1 MDAPL
6 LQTKLYI
13 PMTRP
18 DPATR
23 LRTSLVPRPRL
34 MERLNE
40 GLPGKLTLICAPAGF
55 GKTTLASSWLEQVN
69 LPAAWLSLDE
79 DDNDLA
85 RFLTYLIAALQRIQ
99 PEVGTGVLALLQSSP
114 LPSSHTLLTLLINDL
129 TAISER
135 FILVLDDYHTIETET
150 IDQALT
156 FFIEHLP
163 PLMHLVLTSRV
174 DPNLSLAR
182 LRASGQLNE
191 LRSADL
197 RFTPAETAQFLEQMA
212 GLSLAPS
219 EVAALDKRTEGWI
232 AGLQMAALSLRQREA
247 AAVSQFI
254 QEFSGSHHYIMDYL
268 VDEVLQGQPAEV
280 QTFLLYTSIL
290 DRLCGPL
297 CEAILRGS
305 EVPPASG
312 LDFAPPPEVL
322 DASRAQELLAY
333 LEHANLFIH
342 PLDDQRQWYRYHPLF
357 ADLLRQRLQQAYPDQ
372 VSALHLSASE
382 WYEQAGLTGPAV
394 RHALAAQAFGRA
406 AALVEQVAPAM
417 IERSELARLLTWLET
432 LPEEE
437 VQARPLLALHY
448 GWVLFLSGQNKQA
461 ATRLEAVEAM
471 LEADEAKQTPE
482 VQAHIAAIRAYL
494 ARLAGDFAAT
504 IALSRQ
510 ALTHLPEQDALLRGM
525 VTFNLAIAHYFQG
538 EFEPAYQLL
547 TEIIAT
553 GQTAQRVSSI
563 LSAIYLNTQLLRA
576 RGALRQALQLCQEG
590 LELVARRGW
599 QDFPAA
605 GFVYVAFGD
614 LLRERNELTTAAEYL
629 EKGIKL
635 GQAGGHPRILII
647 GHVWLAW
654 LRQTQGDVTG
664 SHEAIQAALQIDQQ
678 YEGSRF
684 WPLPPAACC
693 QARLWI
699 AQGDLAAANLWA
711 QTSGLNPADSPITY
725 HYEVEYLTLARLLIA
740 QGNLEAAEAL
750 LFRLHQAT
758 AAAGRSGS
766 LIEILVLQAITFAGQ
781 KRSDEALSALEQ
793 ALDLAEAEGFVRIF
807 LDEGAPMAGLLR
819 RAVAQDRHASYALGL
834 LDALGEAVTAP
845 QPLVEPLSERE
856 LEVLRRV
863 AAGYSN
869 QEIAQDLV
877 VAVSTVKK
885 HINNI
890 YGKLGVGSR
899 TQAVARARELELL

>member
-1 MDAPL
+1 
-6 LQTKLYI
+6 
-13 PMTRP
+13 
-18 DPATR
+18 
-23 LRTSLVPRPRL
+23 
-34 MERLNE
+34 
-40 GLPGKLTLICAPAGF
+40 
-55 GKTTLASSWLEQVN
+55 
-69 LPAAWLSLDE
+69 
-79 DDNDLA
+79 
-85 RFLTYLIAALQRIQ
+85 
-99 PEVGTGVLALLQSSP
+99 
-114 LPSSHTLLTLLINDL
+114 
-129 TAISER
+129 
-135 FILVLDDYHTIETET
+135 
-150 IDQALT
+150 
-156 FFIEHLP
+156 
-163 PLMHLVLTSRV
+163 
-174 DPNLSLAR
+174 
-182 LRASGQLNE
+182 
-191 LRSADL
+191 
-197 RFTPAETAQFLEQMA
+197 
-212 GLSLAPS
+212 
-219 EVAALDKRTEGWI
+219 
-232 AGLQMAALSLRQREA
+232 
-247 AAVSQFI
+247 
-254 QEFSGSHHYIMDYL
+254 

-297 CEAILRGS
+297 CEALWRGS
-305 EVPPASG
+305 EAPEGGGDVT
-312 LDFAPPPEVL
+312 PPPE
-322 DASRAQELLAY
+322 APGTSRAQELLAY
-333 LEHANLFIH
+333 LEHANLFIT

-372 VSALHLSASE
+372 VAPLHLSASQ

-406 AALVEQVAPAM
+406 ATLIEQVAPAM
-417 IERSELARLLTWLET
+417 LERSELPRLLTWLGT
-432 LPEEE
+432 LPEDE
-437 VQARPLLALHY
+437 VQARPRLALHY

-510 ALTHLPEQDALLRGM
+510 ALAHLPEQDSLLRAM

-547 TEIIAT
+547 TGIIAT
-553 GQTAQRVSSI
+553 GQTTQRVSSI

-576 RGALRQALQLCQEG
+576 RGALGQALRLCQEG

-599 QDFPAA
+599 HHFPAV

-614 LLRERNELTTAAEYL
+614 LLRERNELSTAAEYL
-629 EKGIKL
+629 EKGIEL

-654 LRQTQGDVTG
+654 LRQTQGDVSG
-664 SHEAIQAALQIDQQ
+664 SQEAIRAALQIDQQ

-684 WPLPPAACC
+684 WPLPQAACY

-711 QTSGLNPADSPITY
+711 QASGLNPADSSITY

-740 QGNLEAAEAL
+740 QGKLEAAEGL
-750 LFRLHQAT
+750 LFWLHQA
-758 AAAGRSGS
+758 AAAAERNGS
-766 LIEILVLQAITFAGQ
+766 LIEILILQAVTFAAQDRGE
-781 KRSDEALSALEQ
+781 EALSALEQ
-793 ALDLAEAEGFVRIF
+793 ALDLAEPEGFVRIF
-807 LDEGAPMAGLLR
+807 LDEGAPMAELLR
-819 RAVAQDRHASYALGL
+819 QAVAQDLHTSYALGL

-845 QPLVEPLSERE
+845 QPLIEPLSERE
-856 LEVLRRV
+856 LEVLRWV

-869 QEIAQDLV
+869 QEIAQELV

-890 YGKLGVGSR
+890 YGKLEVGSR
-899 TQAVARARELELL
+899 TQAVARARELGLL

>member
-13 PMTRP
+13 PATRP

-23 LRTSLVPRPRL
+23 LRASLVPRPHL

-40 GLPGKLTLICAPAGF
+40 GLPGKLTLISAPAGF
-55 GKTTLASSWLEQVN
+55 GKTTLVSSWLEHVN

-79 DDNDLA
+79 DDNDWA
-85 RFLTYLIAALQRIQ
+85 RFLTYLIAALQTIQ
-99 PEVGTGVLALLQSSP
+99 PEVGTEVLALLQSSP
-114 LPSSHTLLTLLINDL
+114 LPPSHTLLTLLINDL

-135 FILVLDDYHTIETET
+135 FILVLDDYHSIENET
-150 IDQALT
+150 IDQALD
-156 FFIEHLP
+156 FFLDHLP

-174 DPNLSLAR
+174 DPNLSLSR

-197 RFTPAETAQFLEQMA
+197 RFTPAEAARFLEQVT
-212 GLSLAPS
+212 GLSLTAT
-219 EVAALDKRTEGWI
+219 EVAALDRRTEGWI

-254 QEFSGSHHYIMDYL
+254 EEFSGSHHYIMDYL

-297 CEAILRGS
+297 CEAILPGGEAPEDGRD
-305 EVPPASG
+305 V
-312 LDFAPPPEVL
+312 APPPEAP
-322 DASRAQELLAY
+322 DARRAQELLAY
-333 LEHANLFIH
+333 LEHANLFIT

-357 ADLLRQRLQQAYPDQ
+357 ADLLRHRLNQAYPDR
-372 VSALHLSASE
+372 VTPLHLSASH

-394 RHALAAQAFGRA
+394 RHALAAQAYGRA
-406 AALVEQVAPAM
+406 ATLVEQVAPAM
-417 IERSELARLLTWLET
+417 IERSELARLLTWLGA
-432 LPEEE
+432 LPEDE

-461 ATRLEAVEAM
+461 ATRLEAVETM

-510 ALTHLPEQDALLRGM
+510 ALTHLPEQDSLLRAM

-538 EFEPAYQLL
+538 DFEPAYQLL
-547 TEIIAT
+547 TGIIAT
-553 GQTAQRVSSI
+553 GQTTQRVSSI

-576 RGALRQALQLCQEG
+576 RGALGQALQLCQEG

-599 QDFPAA
+599 QHFPAV
-605 GFVYVAFGD
+605 GFVYVALGD
-614 LLRERNELTTAAEYL
+614 LLRERNELSTAAEYL
-629 EKGIKL
+629 EKGIEL
-635 GQAGGHPRILII
+635 EQAGGHPRILII
-647 GHVWLAW
+647 GYAWLAW
-654 LRQTQGDVTG
+654 LRHTQGDVAG
-664 SHEAIQAALQIDQQ
+664 SQEAIRAALQIDQQ

-684 WPLPPAACC
+684 WPLPQAACY

-711 QTSGLNPADSPITY
+711 QASGLKPADTPITY

-740 QGNLEAAEAL
+740 QGHLEAAEGL
-750 LFRLHQAT
+750 LFRLHQR
-758 AAAGRSGS
+758 AAAAERNGS
-766 LIEILVLQAITFAGQ
+766 LIEILILQAITFAAQDRGG
-781 KRSDEALSALEQ
+781 EALSALEQ
-793 ALDLAEAEGFVRIF
+793 ALDLAEPEGFVRIF
-807 LDEGAPMAGLLR
+807 LDEGAPMAELLR
-819 RAVAQDRHASYALGL
+819 QAVAQDLHTSYALGL

-869 QEIAQDLV
+869 QEIAQELV

-890 YGKLGVGSR
+890 YGKLEVGSR
-899 TQAVARARELELL
+899 TQAVARARELGLL

>member
-1 MDAPL
+1 MDEPL
-6 LQTKLYI
+6 LQTKLYV

-23 LRTSLVPRPRL
+23 LRTSLVPRPHL
-34 MERLNE
+34 VEQLDE
-40 GLPGKLTLICAPAGF
+40 GLPGKLTLISAPAGF
-55 GKTTLASSWLEQVN
+55 GKTTLVSSWLEHVN

-79 DDNDLA
+79 DDNDWA
-85 RFLTYLIAALQRIQ
+85 RFWTYFIAALQTIQ
-99 PEVGTGVLALLQSSP
+99 PEVGTEVLALLQSSP
-114 LPSSHTLLTLLINDL
+114 LPPSHTLLTLLINGL

-150 IDQALT
+150 IDQALD

-197 RFTPAETAQFLEQMA
+197 RFTPAETTRFLEHMT
-212 GLSLAPS
+212 GLSLTAA
-219 EVAALDKRTEGWI
+219 EVAALDRRTEGWI
-232 AGLQMAALSLRQREA
+232 AGLQMAALSLQQREA

-254 QEFSGSHHYIMDYL
+254 AEFSGSHRYIMDYL

-305 EVPPASG
+305 EAPPGNG
-312 LDFAPPPEVL
+312 LDFAPPPEIPG
-322 DASRAQELLAY
+322 ASRAQELLAY

-342 PLDDQRQWYRYHPLF
+342 PLDDQRHWYRYHPLF
-357 ADLLRQRLQQAYPDQ
+357 ADLLRQRLQQAYPDR
-372 VSALHLSASE
+372 VAPLHLSASE

-394 RHALAAQAFGRA
+394 RHALAAQAYGRA
-406 AALVEQVAPAM
+406 AMLVEQVAPAM
-417 IERSELARLLTWLET
+417 VQRSELARLLTWLGA
-432 LPEEE
+432 LPQDE
-437 VQARPLLALHY
+437 VQARPLLALY
-448 GWVLFLSGQNKQA
+448 YAWGLFLSGQIEQA

-482 VQAHIAAIRAYL
+482 VLGHTAAMRAYL
-494 ARLAGDFAAT
+494 AREAGDFAAT

-510 ALTHLPEQDALLRGM
+510 ALAHLPEQDALLRAM
-525 VTFNLAIAHYFQG
+525 VTLNLAVAHYLQG
-538 EFEPAYQLL
+538 QFEPAYQLL

-553 GQTAQRVSSI
+553 GQTAQRI
-563 LSAIYLNTQLLRA
+563 APTLSAIYLNTQLLRA
-576 RGALRQALQLCQEG
+576 RGALGQALQLCQEG

-599 QDFPAA
+599 QDFPAV

-614 LLRERNELTTAAEYL
+614 LLRERNELSTAAEYL
-629 EKGIKL
+629 EKGIEL
-635 GQAGGHPRILII
+635 GQAGGHHHILTI
-647 GHVWLAW
+647 GNVWMAW

-664 SHEAIQAALQIDQQ
+664 SHEAIRAALQFVQYDQ
-678 YEGSRF
+678 GGRF
-684 WPLPPAACC
+684 WPLPPAAC

-699 AQGDLAAANLWA
+699 AQGDLAAASRWA
-711 QTSGLNPADSPITY
+711 QVRGLTPADSPITY
-725 HYEVEYLTLARLLIA
+725 HCEVEYLTLARLLIA
-740 QGNLEAAEAL
+740 EGKLEAAETL
-750 LFRLHQAT
+750 LLRLHRG
-758 AAAGRSGS
+758 AASAGRNGN
-766 LIEILVLQAITFAGQ
+766 LIEILILQAITFAAQDRGE
-781 KRSDEALSALEQ
+781 EALSALAQ
-793 ALDLAEAEGFVRIF
+793 ALSLAEPEGFVRIF
-807 LDEGAPMAGLLR
+807 LDEGAPMVALLR
-819 RAVAQDRHASYALGL
+819 RAVAQDLHAPYALHL
-834 LDALGEAVTAP
+834 LGALGEAPAIP
-845 QPLVEPLSERE
+845 QPLIEPLSERE

-863 AAGYSN
+863 VAGYSN

-877 VAVSTVKK
+877 VAVSTVKR
-885 HINNI
+885 HISNI
-890 YGKLGVGSR
+890 YGKLEVGSR
-899 TQAVARARELELL
+899 TQAVARARELGLL